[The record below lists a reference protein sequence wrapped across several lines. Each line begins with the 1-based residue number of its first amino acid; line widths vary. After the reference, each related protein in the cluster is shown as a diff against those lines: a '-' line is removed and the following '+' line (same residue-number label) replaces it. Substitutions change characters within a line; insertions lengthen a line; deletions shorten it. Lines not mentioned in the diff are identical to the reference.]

1 MKIEIH
7 GFSILRLMCTP
18 FCCRTRFLNSVQ
30 RLFKKAEYRL
40 HSELDIGVLLKNIR
54 DSKSAVKSYSTSQV
68 FDPPKLL

>member
-1 MKIEIH
+1 MKIDIH

-18 FCCRTRFLNSVQ
+18 FCCRTRFLKSVQ

-54 DSKSAVKSYSTSQV
+54 DSKSAVQSYSTSQV